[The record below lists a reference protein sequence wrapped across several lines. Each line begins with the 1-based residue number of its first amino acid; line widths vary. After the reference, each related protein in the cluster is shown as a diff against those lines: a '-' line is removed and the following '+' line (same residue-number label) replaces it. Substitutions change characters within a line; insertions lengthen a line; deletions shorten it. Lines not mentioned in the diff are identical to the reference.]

1 MEGSD
6 YMDISLTCGTLIIRC
21 RFIISGFM
29 ARHNKKHIII
39 IETGT
44 GITLGEAIEKVEAA
58 SRFSGD
64 NVFWKIRFET

>member
-1 MEGSD
+1 
-6 YMDISLTCGTLIIRC
+6 
-21 RFIISGFM
+21 M
-29 ARHNKKHIII
+29 ARHNKKHMII

-58 SRFSGD
+58 SRLSGD